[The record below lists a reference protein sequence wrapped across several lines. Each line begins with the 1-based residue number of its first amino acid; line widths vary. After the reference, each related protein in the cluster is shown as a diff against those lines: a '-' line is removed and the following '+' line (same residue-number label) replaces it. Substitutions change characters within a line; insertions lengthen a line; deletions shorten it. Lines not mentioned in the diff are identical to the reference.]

1 MAQRASKRHMGW
13 DTVARKFSSV
23 TNIQTFVER
32 FGILARVHYTP
43 FFTTVWGPCLEREK
57 KVIAP
62 QGRVRTKRHNQKK
75 TGIVRLAFWDRGS
88 GKLGISMRHIFHSE
102 SSTDYI
108 ITIFGSATSCIRRVP
123 LGLLQHILR
132 PFRGSHILTLDL
144 QSGRKSVRGF
154 QEPFVTMLT

>member
-1 MAQRASKRHMGW
+1 MEWNRRVWDFGVQEALQLSSMG
-13 DTVARKFSSV
+13 
-23 TNIQTFVER
+23 